1 VRAVRPRAGAN
12 HVVYAG
18 MRDTVGHTAESAA
31 VATRYGGAHGV
42 TLCAI
47 DAVVHSA
54 DQVVLGNTEDGA

>member
-1 VRAVRPRAGAN
+1 
-12 HVVYAG
+12 